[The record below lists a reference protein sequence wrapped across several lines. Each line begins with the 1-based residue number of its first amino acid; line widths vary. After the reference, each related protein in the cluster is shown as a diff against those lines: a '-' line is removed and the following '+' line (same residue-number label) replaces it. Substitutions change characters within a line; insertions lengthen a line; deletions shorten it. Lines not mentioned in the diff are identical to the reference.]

1 MKNVNEFED
10 ECQVED
16 VPVSPL
22 LAEQKRNPYGSV
34 EGLDDEELADPAE
47 LERQAFIADWGPILA
62 LPVRTR
68 RGWVQPN
75 IDENGN
81 VDWGAF
87 GTVDFERSMG
97 PCDKLRYKADRL
109 QEKRRDVLIMYSIV
123 SNRLPKARYK
133 VLKLLE
139 KGIIELEDIG
149 NEDML
154 ALARY
159 YLQARSLE
167 REIRELR
174 KASWTRRQRRIE
186 KRFAEV
192 LR

>member
-1 MKNVNEFED
+1 MAVHYAVGEPPQERTHRGTNMKNVDEFED
-10 ECQVED
+10 ECEVED

-68 RGWVQPN
+68 RGWVQPS

-139 KGIIELEDIG
+139 KAPEV
-149 NEDML
+149 
-154 ALARY
+154 A
-159 YLQARSLE
+159 
-167 REIRELR
+167 
-174 KASWTRRQRRIE
+174 
-186 KRFAEV
+186 FAV
-192 LR
+192 LGAPKTTH